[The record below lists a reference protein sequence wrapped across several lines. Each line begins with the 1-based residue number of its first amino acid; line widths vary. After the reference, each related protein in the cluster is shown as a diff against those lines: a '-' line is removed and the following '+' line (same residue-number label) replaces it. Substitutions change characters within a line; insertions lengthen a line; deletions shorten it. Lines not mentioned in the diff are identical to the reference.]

1 MNQADGSLPG
11 ALFKEGWMRR
21 FTAVGARLTEAVE
34 VYRGLGFEVR
44 LEPAEPGAE
53 QLLDSAACGQCFVMS
68 LARTIYTRPS
78 QWRPGAS
85 AAER

>member
-1 MNQADGSLPG
+1 MSQAEGAPPG
-11 ALFKEGWMRR
+11 AVPEGGWTRR
-21 FTAVGARLTEAVE
+21 FTAMGARLTEAVE

-44 LEPAEPGAE
+44 LEPADSGAE
-53 QLLDSAACGQCFVMS
+53 QLGDSAACGQCFVMS

-78 QWRPGAS
+78 QRRPGAS